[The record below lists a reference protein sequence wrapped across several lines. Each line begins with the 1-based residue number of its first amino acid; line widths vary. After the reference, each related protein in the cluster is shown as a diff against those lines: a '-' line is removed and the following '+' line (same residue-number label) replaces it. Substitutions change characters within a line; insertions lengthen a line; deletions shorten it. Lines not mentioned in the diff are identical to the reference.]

1 MLPLVGIPPT
11 IVKFLKSYR
20 KVFRKEAGFQHIS
33 RYINGLLMSPNK
45 TLQGIYS
52 QLVWDEQKKVS
63 RRAMHEAVFEAGWN
77 HQELMAEHRKVIA
90 PVHRGKGRE
99 IIALDWT
106 FSYHPYSEKIFGA
119 KSAYD
124 YVNRG
129 WSCYQ
134 TIVTARSSRA
144 PEPSSGVATSSISNG
159 SRVDGCAVEVQ
170 HPNYEKEELAYL
182 EMTAKEQYEQ
192 VEKVKERLLEL
203 LHYQKN
209 RLAYRK
215 RTEIAV
221 EIVNQLELEGQFPN
235 ADYAFDQG
243 VLSHPLT
250 EMIEAHKKHWVT
262 EIERSR
268 NVMWDGQ
275 WQRVEQ
281 VETILK
287 TNHPESFRHKL
298 VRCRN
303 GEKREIW
310 AFTKVIRLKK
320 YGRKRLVIVHEKPDL
335 SDTPRFLL
343 TDALHWDASRVF
355 ATWTYRWS
363 VEIFHE
369 FSKQLV
375 GFESAQLR
383 NEEAVK
389 RHFCLSC
396 VAQSALQQASCSGGK
411 SEQFNFAPETEQTI
425 GQRLYT
431 LTREALHNLLELSR
445 SLLLQGKSTEQVLEV
460 MPS

>member
-1 MLPLVGIPPT
+1 MLPLVGIPET
-11 IVKFLKSYR
+11 VAKFLKQYR
-20 KVFRKEAGFQHIS
+20 NVFCKEAGFQHIS

-52 QLVWDEQKKVS
+52 QLVQDGEEKVS
-63 RRAMHEAVFEAGWN
+63 RRAMHEAVFEAGWKQEKLMEQHRRVISSI
-77 HQELMAEHRKVIA
+77 HQ
-90 PVHRGKGRE
+90 GKGRE

-106 FSYHPYSEKIFGA
+106 FSYHPHSEKIFAA
-119 KSAYD
+119 KEAYD
-124 YVNRG
+124 YVNRC

-134 TIVTARSSRA
+134 TVVTA
-144 PEPSSGVATSSISNG
+144 SISNG
-159 SRVDGCAVEVQ
+159 QRVDGIAVEVQ
-170 HPNYEKEELAYL
+170 KPNYEKEELAYL
-182 EMTAKEQYEQ
+182 QMTAKDNYEQ
-192 VEKVKERLLEL
+192 MEQVRERLVEL

-221 EIVNQLELEGQFPN
+221 EIVHQLESSGQFQD

-243 VLSHPLT
+243 ILSRPLT
-250 EMIEAHKKHWVT
+250 EIIEAQGKHWVT
-262 EIERSR
+262 EVERSR
-268 NVMWDGQ
+268 NIMWNGQ
-275 WQRVEQ
+275 WQRVDRVAQE
-281 VETILK
+281 LK
-287 TNHPESFRHKL
+287 THHPESFRHKL

-303 GEKREIW
+303 GEQREIW
-310 AFTKVIRLKK
+310 AFTKVVRLKK
-320 YGRKRLVIVHEKPDL
+320 YGRKRLVIVHEKSDL
-335 SDTPRFLL
+335 SDNPRFLL
-343 TDALHWDASRVF
+343 TDALHWDSSRVF
-355 ATWTYRWS
+355 ATWSYRWS

-411 SEQFNFAPETEQTI
+411 SERFNLASENKSTI
-425 GQRLYT
+425 GQRLYS
-431 LTREALHNLLELSR
+431 LAREALHNLLQLSQT
-445 SLLLQGKSTEQVLEV
+445 LLTQGKSTEQILEV
-460 MPS
+460 MMPS

>member
-1 MLPLVGIPPT
+1 MLPLVGIPRT
-11 IVKFLKSYR
+11 IAKFLESYR
-20 KVFRKEAGFQHIS
+20 KVFCKEAGFKHIS

-45 TLQGIYS
+45 TLQGIHS
-52 QLVWDEQKKVS
+52 QLVWDEGKEVS
-63 RRAMHEAVFEAGWN
+63 RRAMHEAVFEAGWK
-77 HQELMAEHRKVIA
+77 HQELMEEHRKNVA
-90 PVHRGKGRE
+90 AVHQGKGRE

-106 FSYHPYSEKIFGA
+106 FSYHPYSEKIFAA

-124 YVNRG
+124 YVNRC

-134 TIVTARSSRA
+134 TVVTA
-144 PEPSSGVATSSISNG
+144 VVSNAQ
-159 SRVDGCAVEVQ
+159 RLDGIAVEVQ
-170 HPNYEKEELAYL
+170 QPNYQKEELAYL
-182 EMTAKEQYEQ
+182 NMTAKESYEQ
-192 VEKVKERLLEL
+192 MEQVRERLLEL

-221 EIVNQLELEGQFPN
+221 EIVRQLETEGQFPD

-243 VLSHPLT
+243 VLSRPLT
-250 EMIEAHKKHWVT
+250 EVIEASGKHWVT
-262 EIERSR
+262 EVERSR
-268 NVMWDGQ
+268 NIMWNGQ
-275 WQRVEQ
+275 WQRVDQ
-281 VETILK
+281 VAAEL
-287 TNHPESFRHKL
+287 NSSHPESFRHKM

-303 GEKREIW
+303 GEQREIW
-310 AFTKVIRLKK
+310 AFTKVVRLKK
-320 YGRKRLVIVHEKPDL
+320 YGRKRLVIVHEKSDL
-335 SDTPRFLL
+335 SDEPRFLL

-355 ATWTYRWS
+355 ATWSYRWS

-369 FSKQLV
+369 FSKQIV

-396 VAQSALQQASCSGGK
+396 VAQSALQAASCSGRK
-411 SEQFNFAPETEQTI
+411 SERFNKAQEKESTI

-431 LTREALHNLLELSR
+431 IAREALHNLLELSQT
-445 SLLLQGKSTEQVLEV
+445 LLNQGKSTEQVLEV
-460 MPS
+460 MMPL

>member
-1 MLPLVGIPPT
+1 MFPLIGIPET
-11 IVKFLKSYR
+11 VAQFLKQYR
-20 KVFRKEAGFQHIS
+20 KVFCREAGFKHIGH
-33 RYINGLLMSPNK
+33 YINGLLMSSNK

-52 QLVWDEQKKVS
+52 QLVWDEKEKVS
-63 RRAMHEAVFEAGWN
+63 RRAMHEAVFEAGWEY
-77 HQELMAEHRKVIA
+77 QELMKQHRRVVSPI
-90 PVHRGKGRE
+90 HQGKGRE

-106 FSYHPYSEKIFGA
+106 FSYHPYSEKIFAA
-119 KSAYD
+119 KEAYD
-124 YVNRG
+124 YVNRC

-134 TIVTARSSRA
+134 TVVTA
-144 PEPSSGVATSSISNG
+144 SISNG
-159 SRVDGCAVEVQ
+159 QRVDGIAVEVQ

-182 EMTAKEQYEQ
+182 EMTASSSYEQ
-192 VEKVKERLLEL
+192 MEQVRERLLEL

-221 EIVNQLELEGQFPN
+221 DIVRQLESEGKFPN

-243 VLSHPLT
+243 ILSRPLT
-250 EMIEAHKKHWVT
+250 EVIEEKGKHWVT

-268 NVMWDGQ
+268 NILWNDR
-275 WQRVEQ
+275 WQRVER
-281 VETILK
+281 VAEELK
-287 TNHPESFRHKL
+287 SSHPESFRHKL

-303 GEKREIW
+303 GEKRDIW
-310 AFTKVIRLKK
+310 AFTKVVRLKK
-320 YGRKRLVIVHEKPDL
+320 YGRKRLVIVHETSDL
-335 SDTPRFLL
+335 SDAPRFLL

-355 ATWTYRWS
+355 ATWSYRWS

-396 VAQSALQQASCSGGK
+396 VAQSALQQAGCSGRK
-411 SEQFNFAPETEQTI
+411 SERFNLAQENESTI

-431 LTREALHNLLELSR
+431 LTREALHNLLKLTQT
-445 SLLLQGKSTEQVLEV
+445 LLTQGKSTEQVLEV
-460 MPS
+460 MMPS

>member
-1 MLPLVGIPPT
+1 MLPLVGIPAT
-11 IVKFLKSYR
+11 IKKFLQSYR
-20 KVFRKEAGFQHIS
+20 KVFHKEAGFQHIS

-52 QLVWDEQKKVS
+52 QLVWDEEHQVS
-63 RRAMHEAVFEAGWN
+63 RRAMHEAVFEAGWQ
-77 HQELMAEHRKVIA
+77 HQELMKQHRRV
-90 PVHRGKGRE
+90 VSRRHQGRGRE

-106 FSYHPYSEKIFGA
+106 FSYHPYSEKIFAA

-124 YVNRG
+124 YVNQC

-134 TIVTARSSRA
+134 TVVTA
-144 PEPSSGVATSSISNG
+144 SISNG
-159 SRVDGCAVEVQ
+159 QRVDGIAVEIQ
-170 HPNYEKEELAYL
+170 HPNYEQEELAYL
-182 EMTAKEQYEQ
+182 EMTAQENYEQ
-192 VEKVKERLLEL
+192 MEQVRERLLEL
-203 LHYQKN
+203 LHYHKN

-221 EIVNQLELEGQFPN
+221 EIVRQIESEGQFPN

-243 VLSHPLT
+243 VLSYPLT
-250 EMIEAHKKHWVT
+250 EEIEANRKHWVT

-268 NVMWDGQ
+268 NVMWNGQ
-275 WQRVEQ
+275 WQRVDGIA
-281 VETILK
+281 ETLK
-287 TNHPESFRHKL
+287 TDYQKSFRHKL
-298 VRCRN
+298 VCCRN
-303 GEKREIW
+303 GEKRDIW
-310 AFTKVIRLKK
+310 AFTKVVRLKK
-320 YGRKRLVIVHEKPDL
+320 YGRKRLVIVHEKSDL
-335 SDTPRFLL
+335 SDTPRLLL
-343 TDALHWDASRVF
+343 TDALHWDASRIF
-355 ATWTYRWS
+355 ATWSYRWS

-396 VAQSALQQASCSGGK
+396 VAQSALQEASCSGRK
-411 SEQFNFAPETEQTI
+411 SEKFNLTPENESTI

-431 LTREALHNLLELSR
+431 LSREALHNLLELSHN
-445 SLLLQGKSTEQVLEV
+445 LLFQGQSTEQILEV
-460 MPS
+460 MMPS

>member
-1 MLPLVGIPPT
+1 
-11 IVKFLKSYR
+11 
-20 KVFRKEAGFQHIS
+20 
-33 RYINGLLMSPNK
+33 MSPNK

-52 QLVWDEQKKVS
+52 QIVWNETEKVS
-63 RRAMHEAVFEAGWN
+63 RRAMHESVFEGGWKYE
-77 HQELMAEHRKVIA
+77 ELMQQHRKVVSPI
-90 PVHRGKGRE
+90 HQGKGRE

-106 FSYHPYSEKIFGA
+106 FSYHPYSEKIFAA
-119 KSAYD
+119 KEAYD
-124 YVNRG
+124 YVNRC
-129 WSCYQ
+129 WSSYQ
-134 TIVTARSSRA
+134 TVVTA
-144 PEPSSGVATSSISNG
+144 SISNAQ
-159 SRVDGCAVEVQ
+159 RIDGIAVKVQ
-170 HPNYEKEELAYL
+170 YPNYEKEELAYL
-182 EMTAKEQYEQ
+182 EMTARENYEQ
-192 VEKVKERLLEL
+192 MEQVKQVKERLVEL

-221 EIVNQLELEGQFPN
+221 DIVSQLESENNFPH

-243 VLSHPLT
+243 VLSRPLT
-250 EMIEAHKKHWVT
+250 EVIEESGKHWVT

-268 NVMWDGQ
+268 NVMWNGQ
-275 WQRVEQ
+275 WQRVDKIAE
-281 VETILK
+281 ELK
-287 TNHPESFRHKL
+287 ANHSESFRHKL

-303 GEKREIW
+303 GEQREIW

-343 TDALHWDASRVF
+343 TDALHWDASRIF
-355 ATWTYRWS
+355 ATWSYRWS

-389 RHFCLSC
+389 RH
-396 VAQSALQQASCSGGK
+396 
-411 SEQFNFAPETEQTI
+411 
-425 GQRLYT
+425 
-431 LTREALHNLLELSR
+431 
-445 SLLLQGKSTEQVLEV
+445 
-460 MPS
+460 